1 MAEAESLARA
11 IDLKIVSC
19 DSLIVRRIQPGTWLG
34 RGQVEQLRGQIESLD
49 VELVFFDTALS
60 AVQQRNLEK
69 AWSAK
74 VIDRTGLILDIFG
87 ARAATREG
95 VLQVEMAAL
104 TYQRSRLVRSW
115 THLERQRGGLGFVG
129 GPGESQLEI
138 DRRLID
144 ERLARLRVE
153 VDRVAAMRGQ
163 HRSARQ
169 KVPFPVVA
177 LVGYTNAGKSTLF
190 NRLTGSDV
198 YADDQVFATLDP
210 TARAVEL
217 PGSEK
222 IILTDTV
229 GFISSLPSSL
239 IAAFRATLE
248 EVTQATVIVH
258 VRDMSNPD
266 NESQRTDV
274 LSILDELG
282 IGERDRES
290 RMIEVLN
297 KVDLLDE
304 TCRERVDASCSR
316 TGNAVAVS
324 AATGEG
330 MHEFLD
336 LVKGKLQVG
345 RNTMEIVVPAADGD
359 AISFLYRNGDVLERR
374 DGDSSIVFSVA
385 LDAVDQVNC
394 HRGPGFSDAVQK
406 GFLQFRRFLVFHFTP
421 VCCCSLNRRRPDHVG
436 TLLPVQP
443 VGDPEITQHKTI
455 DRGSIV

>member
-385 LDAVDQVNC
+385 LDAKRMGQFVKQWPRIAGSRVPHC
-394 HRGPGFSDAVQK
+394 H
-406 GFLQFRRFLVFHFTP
+406 
-421 VCCCSLNRRRPDHVG
+421 
-436 TLLPVQP
+436 
-443 VGDPEITQHKTI
+443 ETI
-455 DRGSIV
+455 M